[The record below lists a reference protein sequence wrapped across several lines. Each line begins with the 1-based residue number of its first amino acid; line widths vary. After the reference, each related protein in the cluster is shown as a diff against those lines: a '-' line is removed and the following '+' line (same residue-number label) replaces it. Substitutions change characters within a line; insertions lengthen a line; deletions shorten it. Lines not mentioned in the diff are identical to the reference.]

1 MNLIK
6 NLTDDETKKKKTRKK
21 VTVGQ
26 GFRDLHEEYIPL
38 ILNTFPNGVIANL
51 NNIIFEN

>member
-6 NLTDDETKKKKTRKK
+6 NLTDDETKKPRKK